1 MAALTTILGMIPLLS
16 DVFFEP
22 MAVTIM
28 FGLGFA
34 TILTLF
40 VVPVLFA
47 LFYGVSSA
55 GDSGSGTS

>member
-1 MAALTTILGMIPLLS
+1 MAAITTILGMIPLLS

-28 FGLGFA
+28 YGLGFA

-47 LFYGVSSA
+47 LFYGVKYGKS
-55 GDSGSGTS
+55 

>member
-1 MAALTTILGMIPLLS
+1 MAALTTILGMVPLLG
-16 DVFFEP
+16 DVFFQP

-34 TILTLF
+34 TVLTLI

-47 LFYGVSSA
+47 LFYGVREGA
-55 GDSGSGTS
+55 GARMAE